1 MFTPCA
7 GCAGCDPS
15 GDGSNLRR
23 LRGRG
28 VASDVEAPG
37 GPAEKQG
44 ETAGHAGPEQPRV
57 PTGPCCHAPVS
68 CPRAPRG
75 PAGQPP
81 MGLCWARLCWAVLC
95 LRVTPVKSLCRAR
108 GLHSDQLRLKRP
120 LWPSSRGLH
129 AWAASLRF
137 WPLLLVAHPWI
148 LWSRPLSAPPVG
160 SMPISRGQPRTCQR
174 QCPRHCVLA
183 AADGPQGWARPWA
196 DTASGSHRCH
206 ASRACGAPARPRR
219 ASSHGCS
226 ALDATLRASPEGPG
240 PQHAGRDCW
249 PISGQRA
256 RAGVVQLCPREGFG
270 RAGAQ
275 QGGCRVPPPHG
286 VAAPRKARQATGLPW
301 VLGMLGLGG
310 AGAGGGAA

>member
-1 MFTPCA
+1 
-7 GCAGCDPS
+7 
-15 GDGSNLRR
+15 
-23 LRGRG
+23 
-28 VASDVEAPG
+28 
-37 GPAEKQG
+37 
-44 ETAGHAGPEQPRV
+44 
-57 PTGPCCHAPVS
+57 
-68 CPRAPRG
+68 
-75 PAGQPP
+75 

-137 WPLLLVAHPWI
+137 RPLLLVAHPWI
-148 LWSRPLSAPPVG
+148 LWSQPLSAPPVA

-219 ASSHGCS
+219 ASSHGRS
-226 ALDATLRASPEGPG
+226 ALDATLRAGPEGPG

-249 PISGQRA
+249 PISGQRV

-275 QGGCRVPPPHG
+275 QGGCRVPHG